1 MPGRSSQAHILVS
14 VVGWP
19 LKKETVMKIFLIS
32 SAAAIVIAVAAFYVL
47 QSTGADT
54 ASAMSGAA
62 VRL

>member
-1 MPGRSSQAHILVS
+1 
-14 VVGWP
+14 
-19 LKKETVMKIFLIS
+19 MKIFLIS
-32 SAAAIVIAVAAFYVL
+32 SAAAIVIAVVAFYVL